1 MVDALDLKSNDF
13 FDLEGSS
20 PLVPSENNFKYF
32 WIWLELKKDLNLIR
46 FCIVLKCGVEQSGS
60 SRGS

>member
-20 PLVPSENNFKYF
+20 PLVPSEKNVKDFLVRLQFKKIPEIF
-32 WIWLELKKDLNLIR
+32 SFLHNI
-46 FCIVLKCGVEQSGS
+46 
-60 SRGS
+60 